1 MWKAESTVTAYT
13 SVPERLLTC
22 LYDSSS
28 DSHRQALYCA
38 GFELQEWRC
47 DALADHLMDW
57 LADYALVE
65 DELKVSHANM
75 YVRLREAAARIY
87 TSDKY
92 KMRGEFGEIVLHAIC
107 RDFFKTIPLAPRV
120 FYLTASN
127 DVVKSFDMA
136 HVRYLSGGAFEL
148 WLGEAKF
155 FQNANDAMNSAIES
169 VKAHIDA
176 GFLKN
181 EKLLLGPQ
189 ISKSIPNYD
198 EIRALFS
205 PNAPIDKLFQTAAFP
220 ILVAADSKAV
230 ASGKSHN
237 PTYIASACSELTKLE
252 EKLKASGLREKIR
265 ILLIYLPVKSK
276 DDLAAAFD
284 KRLKGLQ
291 G

>member
-1 MWKAESTVTAYT
+1 MTAYT
-13 SVPERLLTC
+13 NVPDRLLTC
-22 LYDSSS
+22 LYDSNS
-28 DSHRQALYCA
+28 DSQSQALYCA
-38 GFELQEWRC
+38 GFDLQEWRC
-47 DALADHLMDW
+47 NAFADHIMEW

-65 DELKVSHANM
+65 DELKVSHTNM

-92 KMRGEFGEIVLHAIC
+92 QKRGELGEIVLHAIC
-107 RDFFKTIPLAPRV
+107 RDFFETIPLAPRV

-127 DVVKSFDMA
+127 DVVKSFDIA
-136 HVRYLSGGAFEL
+136 HVRYLNGGAFEL

-155 FQNANDAMNSAIES
+155 FQDAGEAMTSAIES

-198 EIRALFS
+198 GIRALFS

-220 ILVAADSKAV
+220 ILIAADSKAV
-230 ASGKSHN
+230 ANGTSQDA
-237 PTYIASACSELTKLE
+237 PYIASARAELTKLE
-252 EKLKASGLREKIR
+252 TKLKASGLREKIR

-276 DDLAAAFD
+276 DDLAVAFD
-284 KRLKGLQ
+284 KRWKGLQ
-291 G
+291 A

>member
-1 MWKAESTVTAYT
+1 VTAYA

-22 LYDSSS
+22 LYDSNN
-28 DSHRQALYCA
+28 DSQSRALYGA
-38 GFELQEWRC
+38 GFVLQEWRC
-47 DALADHLMDW
+47 NALADHIMDW

-65 DELKVSHANM
+65 DELKVSHTNM

-87 TSDKY
+87 TGDKY
-92 KMRGEFGEIVLHAIC
+92 KRRGELGEVVLRAIC
-107 RDFFKTIPLAPRV
+107 RDFFETIPLAPRV

-136 HVRYLSGGAFEL
+136 HVRYLDGGAFEL

-155 FQNANDAMNSAIES
+155 FQDAGDAVTSAIES
-169 VKAHIDA
+169 VNAHIDA

-189 ISKSIPNYD
+189 ISKNIPNYD
-198 EIRALFS
+198 GIRALFS
-205 PNAPIDKLFQTAAFP
+205 PNAPIDRLFQTAVFP
-220 ILVAADSKAV
+220 ILIASDSKAV
-230 ASGKSHN
+230 ANGKSHDT
-237 PTYIASACSELTKLE
+237 TYIASAHAELAKLETKLNT
-252 EKLKASGLREKIR
+252 SGLREKIR

>member
-1 MWKAESTVTAYT
+1 VTAYT
-13 SVPERLLTC
+13 NVPERLLTC
-22 LYDSSS
+22 LHDSSM
-28 DSHRQALYCA
+28 DHKGQALYCA

-47 DALADHLMDW
+47 DAMADHIMEW

-65 DELKVSHANM
+65 EELNVRHTNM
-75 YVRLREAAARIY
+75 YVRLREAATRIY

-92 KMRGEFGEIVLHAIC
+92 KRRGELGEIVLHAIC

-136 HVRYLSGGAFEL
+136 HVRYLDGGTFEL

-155 FQNANDAMNSAIES
+155 FQDAGEAITSAIES
-169 VKAHIDA
+169 VNAHIDA

-189 ISKSIPNYD
+189 ISKSIPHY
-198 EIRALFS
+198 EGIRALFS
-205 PNAPIDKLFQTAAFP
+205 PNSPIDTLFQTAVFP
-220 ILVAADSKAV
+220 ILIASDSKAV
-230 ASGKSHN
+230 ANGKSHDA
-237 PTYIASACSELTKLE
+237 TYISSVYTELIKLE
-252 EKLKASGLREKIR
+252 TKLKASGLRERIR

-276 DDLAAAFD
+276 DDLSVAFD
-284 KRLKGLQ
+284 KRLKGIQ

>member
-1 MWKAESTVTAYT
+1 MKAYK
-13 SVPERLLTC
+13 SVPQRLLAC
-22 LYDSSS
+22 LHGS
-28 DSHRQALYCA
+28 DSDTQNQALYCA
-38 GFELQEWRC
+38 GFEIQQWRC
-47 DALADHLMDW
+47 GALADHIMDW

-65 DELKVSHANM
+65 DELNVSHTNM

-92 KMRGEFGEIVLHAIC
+92 QKRGELGEVVLHAIC
-107 RDFFKTIPLAPRV
+107 RDFFGTIPIAPRV

-127 DVVKSFDMA
+127 DVVKSFDMV
-136 HVRYLSGGAFEL
+136 HVRYLKEGAFEL

-155 FQNANDAMNSAIES
+155 FQNASEAMNSAVES

-176 GFLKN
+176 GFLRN

-189 ISKSIPNYD
+189 ISKSIPHYD

-205 PNAPIDKLFQTAAFP
+205 PNSSIDNLFQTAAFP
-220 ILVAADSKAV
+220 VLIAADSKAV
-230 ASGKSHN
+230 ANGTSQDTH
-237 PTYIASACSELTKLE
+237 YIASARAELSKLE
-252 EKLKASGLREKIR
+252 GKLNASGLREKIR

-276 DDLAAAFD
+276 DELAVAFD

-291 G
+291 K